1 MQTRQTA
8 AVIEAIVY
16 AAYISG
22 AYHGRQSVI
31 LTACAPKLVMN
42 FLRASKY
49 SPDNNTPAPYLLRN
63 CCRQQDS
70 SNGSDNITR
79 FFVSAN
85 IRIIIKI
92 LAYADKFKA
101 FLLLFH
107 ETVNI

>member
-22 AYHGRQSVI
+22 AYHGRQSVF

-49 SPDNNTPAPYLLRN
+49 SPDNNTPAPYLLS
-63 CCRQQDS
+63 CCQQQDS
-70 SNGSDNITR
+70 SNGSNNIPR
-79 FFVSAN
+79 LFVSAN